1 MRFISSPPTLSEPE
15 PQEKVT
21 GFVRMLLFRDRRSQW
36 PRIAQN
42 SPTRATPPPPSPTG
56 TKLPVTVLKIH
67 LQKEP
72 RPHIRELMNHVL
84 LSKYHRNENI
94 LIQALLPNPN
104 LQPSCFSPIRA
115 LTASKEDR
123 GESKGGSPGGI
134 F

>member
-1 MRFISSPPTLSEPE
+1 
-15 PQEKVT
+15 
-21 GFVRMLLFRDRRSQW
+21 
-36 PRIAQN
+36 
-42 SPTRATPPPPSPTG
+42 
-56 TKLPVTVLKIH
+56 
-67 LQKEP
+67 
-72 RPHIRELMNHVL
+72 MNHVL

-134 F
+134 FYSKKPLVLGVVFPLLLTTTKREPLYQA

>member
-1 MRFISSPPTLSEPE
+1 MASDSTELSN
-15 PQEKVT
+15 T
-21 GFVRMLLFRDRRSQW
+21 C
-36 PRIAQN
+36 N
-42 SPTRATPPPPSPTG
+42 SPPSPTG

-104 LQPSCFSPIRA
+104 LQVFHPS
-115 LTASKEDR
+115 EH
-123 GESKGGSPGGI
+123 
-134 F
+134 